1 MDHLALAWQGEVSD
15 GLVTTG
21 DTSRLAL
28 CCGEMPLKEAQPE
41 GITVPNYLLED
52 CPRARAFLASIKRTP
67 TDLSPFILIWLSDEE
82 VAQAKAMGLK
92 VIDDLTGQE
101 V

>member
-1 MDHLALAWQGEVSD
+1 VSD

-28 CCGEMPLKEAQPE
+28 FCGEMPLQEVQPE
-41 GITVPNYLLED
+41 GTAVPNYLLED
-52 CPRARAFLASIKRTP
+52 CPQARAFLATIKRTP

-82 VAQAKAMGLK
+82 VAQAKALGLK